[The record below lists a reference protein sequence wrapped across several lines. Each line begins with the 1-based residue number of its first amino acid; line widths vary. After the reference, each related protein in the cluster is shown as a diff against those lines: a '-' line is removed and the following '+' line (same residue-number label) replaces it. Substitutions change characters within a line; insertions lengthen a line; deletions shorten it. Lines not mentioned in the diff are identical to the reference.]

1 MKKKTLDLNILSKVR
16 GLPGFPKA
24 EDSDIISL
32 SDPPHYTA
40 CPNPFLEEFVKENS
54 TPYDPKKDQYQKQ
67 SFASDVSED
76 KHDLVYNIHTY
87 HTKVPPK
94 AIVWCILHY
103 TKPGDLIY
111 DGFCGTGMTGV
122 AAQISNNPDPEFKK
136 TVESFASVCCPPPPA
151 LPCPPTS
158 GPSPSPCPPTS
169 GGIQPQ
175 PQSLGPSHQASAL
188 TP

>member
-1 MKKKTLDLNILSKVR
+1 MTDKLASKLDSVRNI
-16 GLPGFPKA
+16 PGFPKA
-24 EDSDIISL
+24 EDTDIISL

-94 AIVWCILHY
+94 AIVWYILHY

-136 TVESFASVCCPPPPA
+136 TVEKEMSDFQWGERKAILCD
-151 LPCPPTS
+151 L
-158 GPSPSPCPPTS
+158 SPIATFIADNMNNPIDSEEFEKEAND
-169 GGIQPQ
+169 I
-175 PQSLGPSHQASAL
+175 LDEAEEE
-188 TP
+188 